1 MTQHLEKAVAVG
13 SSMLTIVA
21 PKFCC
26 WSSAI
31 AAVSSG
37 VSYLAWVYPLRPYLW
52 GISFITLGYSFY
64 KAYKPKKSTCG
75 SCTVENKRSFLK
87 SKVFVWVTAVV
98 VLLVFILNYSQ

>member
-52 GISFITLGYSFY
+52 GLSFITLGYSFY
-64 KAYKPKKSTCG
+64 KAYKPEKSTCT
-75 SCTVENKRSFLK
+75 SCAVEIKQPFLK
-87 SKVFVWVTAVV
+87 SKVFVWITAVV